1 MPNRHDYLTLAK
13 EIKRELDSNHLAFK
27 SYARTDFTDGL
38 RKISGE
44 PNTRIKTGGVAK
56 EIETVFAE
64 QGLRIF
70 PLLSETTTGDW
81 VRVWRAGTLAAE
93 MLDMVVNPGTRSDEE
108 LAEMAT
114 KVKGK
119 WVWEEYP
126 TREAASSNPTRV
138 PVRR

>member
-1 MPNRHDYLTLAK
+1 MLNRHDYLTLAK
-13 EIKRELDSNHLAFK
+13 DIKRDLDSSHLAFK
-27 SYARTDFTDGL
+27 SYARTEFTERL

-44 PNTRIKTGGVAK
+44 PNTRIKTGGVAP

-64 QGLRIF
+64 QGLRVF

-93 MLDMVVNPGTRSDEE
+93 MLDLVVNPGTRSDEE
-108 LAEMAT
+108 LGEMAT
-114 KVKGK
+114 KIKGK

-126 TREAASSNPTRV
+126 SREAASAGAPRV
-138 PVRR
+138 PIRR